1 MNNLTVKTKEAQ
13 FSVTCEDAECND
25 LFCRIVKRLSVR
37 LLGTE
42 AGKNAIN
49 QSECGTKCTKSAT
62 KHWKCGTIAKKAEEI
77 AKPQPEK
84 QNSEVFPDAC
94 VPQDLRQKKLQPQLP
109 PQPQRI
115 YRGTMFV
122 HCPHCGREFFYYQN
136 EPSSECT
143 RCNCGNT
150 FRLEDMKSIRAYCK
164 CGNQIRAM
172 TNESS
177 SVITITCHTCG
188 APLDLEYN
196 KKRTDTK
203 TWGEKQ
209 CLKNT

>member
-1 MNNLTVKTKEAQ
+1 MMKNLTVKTKEAQ
-13 FSVTCEDAECND
+13 FTVACEDAECNS
-25 LFCRIVKRLSVR
+25 LFRKIVKRLSTK

-42 AGKNAIN
+42 AEKSATNHC
-49 QSECGTKCTKSAT
+49 ECGTECVKRAT
-62 KHWKCGTIAKKAEEI
+62 NHCKCGTIAEKVEES
-77 AKPQPEK
+77 KEQPEP
-84 QNSEVFPDAC
+84 QEITAAPACITQDLPDAET
-94 VPQDLRQKKLQPQLP
+94 RS
-109 PQPQRI
+109 QPQRK
-115 YRGTMFV
+115 YRGTLFV
-122 HCPHCGREFFYYQN
+122 KCPHCGREFFYYQN

-150 FRLEDMKSIRAYCK
+150 FRLEDMKPISAYCK

-196 KKRTDTK
+196 KKENRY
-203 TWGEKQ
+203 ESMR
-209 CLKNT
+209 

>member
-1 MNNLTVKTKEAQ
+1 MMKNLTVKMNDAQ
-13 FSVTCEDAECND
+13 FTVACENAECND
-25 LFCRIVKRLSVR
+25 LFRRIVKRISAK

-42 AGKNAIN
+42 AGKSATEYCEFGT
-49 QSECGTKCTKSAT
+49 ECVKSAT

-77 AKPQPEK
+77 EESKRESLTEEK
-84 QNSEVFPDAC
+84 GKSTADIVAAA
-94 VPQDLRQKKLQPQLP
+94 PQLMP
-109 PQPQRI
+109 HPQAQRK
-115 YRGTMFV
+115 YRGTLFV
-122 HCPHCGREFFYYQN
+122 KCPHCGREFFYYQN

-196 KKRTDTK
+196 KKENRYENM
-203 TWGEKQ
+203 G
-209 CLKNT
+209 

>member
-13 FSVTCEDAECND
+13 FTVACEDAECND
-25 LFCRIVKRLSVR
+25 LFRRIVKKLSAR

-42 AGKNAIN
+42 AGKSEIN
-49 QSECGTKCTKSAT
+49 HCECGTECVKSAT

-77 AKPQPEK
+77 EESKGESLPAEK
-84 QNSEVFPDAC
+84 SKSTADIVAAA
-94 VPQDLRQKKLQPQLP
+94 PQLMA
-109 PQPQRI
+109 PQAQRK
-115 YRGTMFV
+115 YRGTLFV
-122 HCPHCGREFFYYQN
+122 KCPHCGREFFYYQN

-143 RCNCGNT
+143 RCNCENT
-150 FRLEDMKSIRAYCK
+150 FRLEGMKPIRAYCK

-196 KKRTDTK
+196 KKENRY
-203 TWGEKQ
+203 E
-209 CLKNT
+209 NMR

>member
-13 FSVTCEDAECND
+13 FTVACEDAECND
-25 LFCRIVKRLSVR
+25 LFRRIVKKLSSK

-42 AGKNAIN
+42 AGKSEIN
-49 QSECGTKCTKSAT
+49 RCECGTKCTKSAT
-62 KHWKCGTIAKKAEEI
+62 KHWKCGTIAKKSEEI
-77 AKPQPEK
+77 EEPKPEQQDGEALPYIPQNVPVEKVNTQPDTVVAAPQP
-84 QNSEVFPDAC
+84 
-94 VPQDLRQKKLQPQLP
+94 PQA
-109 PQPQRI
+109 QRK

-177 SVITITCHTCG
+177 SVITIICHTCG

-196 KKRTDTK
+196 KKENRYENM
-203 TWGEKQ
+203 G
-209 CLKNT
+209 